1 MACDAGSPMPLRWG
15 ARAGTARGLRHAA
28 LTVVA
33 LLLAGCAATSPPA
46 APPLDVDLTPPFR
59 QTGERALADGTAV
72 HAQWWQGFN
81 DPVLTA
87 LVVRSQAANLDV
99 RVALERVKQARAGQD
114 AVASRLW
121 PTVSLTGSASD
132 QRTGLPEEVKRN
144 SPDTRALR
152 AAVEFGWELDLF
164 GAARAAADAAEA
176 DAQASDAVVAAAQ
189 LLATTE
195 VARQYLIWQGARARA
210 ATVQALLQAQ
220 SDTERLTR
228 SREAAG
234 QASRFDVSRAAAET
248 QVLAAQLPPL
258 QTLAAVS
265 EHQIA
270 VLVGASPSLPALTP
284 ASAPS
289 AALTKPPLLLPG
301 QPADLLWRRP
311 DLQVAM
317 RQWEAE
323 GARVRE
329 AEADRWPRLFL
340 AAVLGQQDLRL
351 NALSLSPVRYSN
363 VALAFSAPLFNAGR
377 LRAALQ
383 RQTARERGAW
393 LQVERAVLIAL
404 QDVENS
410 LALLR
415 GERERDAA
423 LRATTEQRRQ
433 GLRHAESLFREG
445 QIDLL
450 QLLDAQRGL
459 LAAELTAIDSQTQI
473 ALGTVALIK
482 AVGGGWAPP
491 ESVASPLACTAL
503 C

>member
-1 MACDAGSPMPLRWG
+1 MARNASSPTPFRWG
-15 ARAGTARGLRHAA
+15 APAGTGRGVRHAV
-28 LTVVA
+28 LVVVA
-33 LLLAGCAATSPPA
+33 LWLAGCAAPSPPA
-46 APPLDVDLTPPFR
+46 GPRLDVDLTPPFR
-59 QTGERALADGTAV
+59 QANGRGPADGTAV
-72 HAQWWQGFN
+72 QAQWWQGFN

-87 LVVRSQAANLDV
+87 LVTRSQAANLDV

-132 QRTGLPEEVKRN
+132 QRTGLHEDVKRS
-144 SPDTRALR
+144 SPDTRAVR
-152 AAVEFGWELDLF
+152 SAVELQWELDLF
-164 GAARAAADAAEA
+164 GAARAAAEASEA
-176 DAQASDAVVAAAQ
+176 DALAGEAGVAAAQ

-195 VARQYLIWQGARARA
+195 AARQYLIWQGARARA
-210 ATVQALLQAQ
+210 DTLQALLKAQA
-220 SDTERLTR
+220 DTERLTR

-248 QVLAAQLPPL
+248 QALAAQLPPL
-258 QTLAAVS
+258 HTLAAVT
-265 EHQIA
+265 EHQMS
-270 VLVGASPSLPALTP
+270 VLLGASPSLPLLP
-284 ASAPS
+284 QASAPS

-311 DLQVAM
+311 DLQVAL

-323 GARVRE
+323 SARVRE

-383 RQTARERGAW
+383 RQTARERSAW
-393 LQVERAVLIAL
+393 LQVERAVLMAL

-410 LALLR
+410 LALLQ

-491 ESVASPLACTAL
+491 DPEAAPPACTAP